1 MSFNVK
7 IASGDSFLLSP
18 DESILSA
25 AKKAGITLPYSCNTG
40 RCSSCKCRVVS
51 GVTHVLHPEQS
62 LTEQESLEGWILTC
76 VRSAISDIE
85 LDVESLLSSTFP
97 EPKTMPCRVD
107 MITMVAPDILQVQL
121 RFPPSINFYF
131 VPGQYVDVIGPNG
144 VRRSYS
150 FASSDFSTRQVE
162 LHIRNVDGGVMSD
175 YWFKKA
181 KVGDL
186 LRIHGPL
193 GTFSLRDSHD
203 VDLLFLATGT
213 GIAPVKSMV
222 DAVLSNVEWS
232 PRSITVLWGNRD
244 QRDFYMDMNRSPDFY
259 KYVPVLS
266 QPNDSWGGG
275 IGYVQEVAIRTFQD
289 LQNVCVYA
297 CGSPSMINDAK
308 HQLIES
314 GLAAKRFFSDAF
326 VCSGY

>member
-1 MSFNVK
+1 M
-7 IASGDSFLLSP
+7 LSS

-51 GVTHVLHPEQS
+51 GTTHALYPEQS
-62 LTEQESLEGWILTC
+62 LTEQERLDGWILTC
-76 VRSAISDIE
+76 VRSVISDVE
-85 LDVESLLSSTFP
+85 LDVENLVSSSFP
-97 EPKTMPCRVD
+97 ESKTMPCRID
-107 MITMVAPDILQVQL
+107 MINMVAPDILQVRL
-121 RFPPSINFYF
+121 RFPPSTNFYF
-131 VPGQYVDVIGPNG
+131 VPGQYVDVIGPTG

-150 FASSDFSTRQVE
+150 FATADFSTRQVE
-162 LHIRNVDGGVMSD
+162 LHIRNVDSGVMSD

-193 GTFSLRDSHD
+193 GTFSLREIQDM
-203 VDLLFLATGT
+203 DLLFLATGT

-222 DAVLSNVEWS
+222 DAVLSNSYCS
-232 PRSITVLWGNRD
+232 PRSITVLWGNRE
-244 QRDFYMDMNRSPDFY
+244 QCDFYMDMNRELDFY

-266 QPNDSWGGG
+266 RPDGTWMGEV
-275 IGYVQEVAIRTFQD
+275 GYVQEVAIGMFHA

-297 CGSPSMINDAK
+297 CGSPSMINSAK